1 MTSPL
6 KATFK
11 HVGIYVVDLER
22 MADFYQRW
30 FGLVAT
36 DGGTGGSGKGVF
48 LSSDPTEHHQ
58 IVLVAGRDPAS
69 KPTVNQLS
77 FLVDNLAALKTYYQ
91 KAQIEDVTI
100 SMIKSHGNAL
110 SLYVIDPDGNQCE
123 IYCNTPWYVR
133 QPTGKPMDLTLPDEE
148 ILAQV
153 EREVR
158 ADPSFMTRDEWMA
171 QVARKMSA

>member
-1 MTSPL
+1 MKSPL

-11 HVGIYVVDLER
+11 HVGIYVVNLER

-36 DGGTGGSGKGVF
+36 DGGMGGAGKGVF

-77 FLVDNLAALKTYYQ
+77 FLVDNLTALKAYYK
-91 KAQIEDVTI
+91 KAQTEDVAI

-110 SLYVIDPDGNQCE
+110 KPLRDRPG
-123 IYCNTPWYVR
+123 R
-133 QPTGKPMDLTLPDEE
+133 QPVRDLLQYAMVHQAARRQSHGFDP
-148 ILAQV
+148 AG
-153 EREVR
+153 RRHPR
-158 ADPSFMTRDEWMA
+158 AS
-171 QVARKMSA
+171 